1 VLIELPA
8 GERLSPATLDR
19 LSHHFEMKD
28 ELDRAWAARPLEL
41 VSERGWTMLVLEDH
55 GGEPLARLI
64 GAPMEVARFLRLAIG
79 IAAVVGKAHRRGLV
93 HKGLK
98 PEHILVN
105 CADGEA
111 RLTGFGFASRL
122 PRERPTLE
130 PPETI
135 AGTLA
140 YMVPEQTGRMNRSI
154 DSRSDLYALGVTFY
168 QMLTGSLPFAASDP
182 MEWVHCHI
190 ARRPTPPAERIENVP
205 APVSQL
211 VMKLLAKAAE
221 ERYQSVAGVE
231 RDLQRCLAAWEAQR
245 RIGDFQLGRHDTSDR
260 LLIPEKLY
268 GRAREVEILLAA
280 VDRVVKRGA
289 PELALVSG
297 YSGIANPRSSTS
309 CIRRSFPRGGSSR
322 RASST
327 STSVTFP
334 IDPGAGVSKPCPAS
348 SRQERR
354 RTGDLARRA
363 SASARAER
371 TAHG

>member
-1 VLIELPA
+1 VLIELPT

-211 VMKLLAKAAE
+211 VMKLLAKAADQAAGLVE
-221 ERYQSVAGVE
+221 TAGCEKSGCRTESFDAAVQHDAEDGRQMRRAFPRQGWGGVAGP
-231 RDLQRCLAAWEAQR
+231 LLKAA
-245 RIGDFQLGRHDTSDR
+245 
-260 LLIPEKLY
+260 LIAKPN
-268 GRAREVEILLAA
+268 
-280 VDRVVKRGA
+280 RG
-289 PELALVSG
+289 
-297 YSGIANPRSSTS
+297 
-309 CIRRSFPRGGSSR
+309 
-322 RASST
+322 
-327 STSVTFP
+327 
-334 IDPGAGVSKPCPAS
+334 
-348 SRQERR
+348 
-354 RTGDLARRA
+354 
-363 SASARAER
+363 
-371 TAHG
+371 